1 MKKSLNP
8 KKGDGPDTKEV
19 TKIWVS
25 KKSHGKADWS
35 VKAES
40 VSIRKGIGHRT
51 GLRITLCQQFSYKC
65 DEPTQP
71 NRVETHRRHRVHS

>member
-35 VKAES
+35 VKAQS
-40 VSIRKGIGHRT
+40 V
-51 GLRITLCQQFSYKC
+51 
-65 DEPTQP
+65 
-71 NRVETHRRHRVHS
+71 